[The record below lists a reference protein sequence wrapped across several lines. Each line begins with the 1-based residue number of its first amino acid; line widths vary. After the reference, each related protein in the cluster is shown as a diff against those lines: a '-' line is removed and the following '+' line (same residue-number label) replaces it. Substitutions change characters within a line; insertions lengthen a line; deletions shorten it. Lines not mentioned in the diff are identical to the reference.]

1 MTMEELKEFIEERK
15 QEGYS
20 EDEILKIF
28 YMMYADDKI
37 TLNDLEVMGKAMGY
51 EFTEEFKA
59 MSDEDKKTKG
69 LKNVEDTDEDK

>member
-15 QEGYS
+15 KEGYS

-28 YMMYADDKI
+28 YMMYAADDI

-51 EFTEEFKA
+51 EFTEEFKT

-69 LKNVEDTDEDK
+69 LKNVEETDEDK